1 MEPWNVFYE
10 LQGSVEKQHILSQHA
25 RKRWE
30 YKSTQR

>member
-25 RKRWE
+25 RE
-30 YKSTQR
+30 GMGM